1 LPRLPATL
9 SDSLLTSLGPSR
21 RIDRW
26 ADFNNVNKSGNVLV
40 IAALASDTSAEDE
53 FKISKIEVICK

>member
-1 LPRLPATL
+1 MNMEVVKKMKRFMKMSFLA
-9 SDSLLTSLGPSR
+9 
-21 RIDRW
+21 
-26 ADFNNVNKSGNVLV
+26 LV